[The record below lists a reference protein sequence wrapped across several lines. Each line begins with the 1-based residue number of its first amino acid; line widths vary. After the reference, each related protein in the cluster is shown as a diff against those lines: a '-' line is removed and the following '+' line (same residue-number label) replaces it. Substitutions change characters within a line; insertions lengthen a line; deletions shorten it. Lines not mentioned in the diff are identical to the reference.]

1 MSDSCSSTTTS
12 GGMRV
17 GGRKPAL
24 WSDRVTGGR
33 LRGRGGAVGPD
44 RTNGAEGNEDVE
56 VLRPSEVLSDEE
68 TTDRSSARRG
78 NSADCDTTTTTS
90 GSSCGTTG
98 SSSSGN
104 GADSSSS
111 RCGYTIRIYHEDS
124 GDVSMSLGKG
134 FSSCIGTSA
143 AVVSTTTA
151 GLTDFELSDPTVV
164 GNESSSRRRGEV
176 DEHASEEEGDSG
188 KREAAGHVAE
198 MSNGTSVSTTDS
210 SSSSGGG
217 TSDSS
222 SSGVTSDSK
231 SNVSSKKMVDEGRG
245 VESSVSNGYRD
256 NYDDSNEQYTPNNS
270 GGKDKKLCN
279 NESIGTAGPAAAAA
293 SGFSSASSSAE
304 ICPAAAVESASD
316 DEVTRVVGGRASSCV
331 SSGGYAAV
339 KRCSTSGCRLTPPH
353 QHKVDGSGGPDICR
367 IRTFG
372 GGGVV
377 DGWKGR
383 NGTSCLRRSGLVG
396 TCETRVKCCNAL
408 EGYMEVCETDATQLF
423 DMVRQY
429 FKPDRYSVLKRK
441 MHDLEKIIRQTI
453 MQDPRLAS
461 APVSFRARA
470 HLLLGRTLDVLEV
483 YNAAAEQ
490 TLAKAVKLDPLLRE
504 GWNAL
509 GSVYW
514 KKGSYE
520 ESRECFQQSIEQCGP
535 GIESLR
541 GLSMALRA
549 AQSGGSVS
557 KRKELVCLSLSKA
570 KEALSMDIAEPESWY
585 ILGNAYMTH
594 FMECDQT
601 KQHLQKA
608 LAAYNHAEELFQK
621 RNQPFPDLYRNR
633 ALTYRYVEEYGKALS
648 DLDKG
653 ATLDS
658 ESGCRE
664 EARQLRQMLIKISGC
679 IQRKYRLKPRE
690 LAGVL
695 ERLNEEVRTFTNAN
709 VHQAA
714 TGGLLFK
721 YLVAGPN
728 PSRLLV
734 VKLLAIHSGCK
745 ERPVRLGCVSA
756 DGVFVCVSL
765 YNTSEESLLLKPIE
779 DVLIV
784 CAPLV
789 AHVSL
794 NDDTTKV
801 CQQQE
806 ATFWSVR
813 ASGPNAIS
821 LLKGASVVPLLLLSS
836 RHHNNNQSM
845 DSSLCNRN
853 IRSPSS
859 CMSLPSS
866 AAVVSS
872 RQQKTPPPPDGCI

>member
-1 MSDSCSSTTTS
+1 MSASCSTTTS
-12 GGMRV
+12 GGMR
-17 GGRKPAL
+17 GGSKPAL
-24 WSDRVTGGR
+24 WCDRVSGGQ

-44 RTNGAEGNEDVE
+44 RTNEPEGNEDVE
-56 VLRPSEVLSDEE
+56 VIRPSEVLTDEE

-78 NSADCDTTTTTS
+78 DGGGCDTTS

-98 SSSSGN
+98 SSNGSSSS
-104 GADSSSS
+104 SSSS
-111 RCGYTIRIYHEDS
+111 RCGYTIRIYHDDS
-124 GDVSMSLGKG
+124 GDVSIPLCNS
-134 FSSCIGTSA
+134 FSGCIGTSA
-143 AVVSTTTA
+143 AVVSSTTA
-151 GLTDFELSDPTVV
+151 GLSDFEVSDPTVGGV
-164 GNESSSRRRGEV
+164 ANVSRRRV

-188 KREAAGHVAE
+188 KRETAGHGAE
-198 MSNGTSVSTTDS
+198 MNNGTSVSTDS
-210 SSSSGGG
+210 SSRSSSSTSGGG
-217 TSDSS
+217 TSHGSS
-222 SSGVTSDSK
+222 STSGVGTSASK
-231 SNVSSKKMVDEGRG
+231 SNVSSDSRKMVDEGRG
-245 VESSVSNGYRD
+245 VETSVSGYRD
-256 NYDDSNEQYTPNNS
+256 DSNKQYIPNNS
-270 GGKDKKLCN
+270 GGKDTKPYN
-279 NESIGTAGPAAAAA
+279 NKSIATSVPAAA
-293 SGFSSASSSAE
+293 SGFSCESSSAE
-304 ICPAAAVESASD
+304 ICSAAVQSASD
-316 DEVTRVVGGRASSCV
+316 DEVTRVVGEGSSSCA
-331 SSGGYAAV
+331 SSGGYAAA
-339 KRCSTSGCRLTPPH
+339 KRCLTSGCRLTPH
-353 QHKVDGSGGPDICR
+353 QQHKVVVDGGLDICR
-367 IRTFG
+367 IRTIG
-372 GGGVV
+372 GGGV

-396 TCETRVKCCNAL
+396 TTGETRVKCCNAL
-408 EGYMEVCETDATQLF
+408 EGCMEVCETDANQLF
-423 DMVRQY
+423 DMVRHY

-441 MHDLEKIIRQTI
+441 MHDLEKLIRQTI
-453 MQDPRLAS
+453 MQDPRFPS
-461 APVSFRARA
+461 APVSFRARV

-490 TLAKAVKLDPLLRE
+490 TLAKAVKLDPHLRD

-514 KKGSYE
+514 KKGSYD

-570 KEALSMDIAEPESWY
+570 KEALSMDISDPESWY

-594 FMECDQT
+594 FMECDQA

-621 RNQPFPDLYRNR
+621 QSRPFPDLYRNR
-633 ALTYRYVEEYGKALS
+633 ALTYRYVEEYARALS

-695 ERLNEEVRTFTNAN
+695 ERLNEDVLTFTNAN

-765 YNTSEESLLLKPIE
+765 YNTSEEALLLKPLE
-779 DVLIV
+779 EVLIV
-784 CAPLV
+784 SAPVV

-794 NDDTTKV
+794 NDDNKD
-801 CQQQE
+801 
-806 ATFWSVR
+806 ANFWSVR

-821 LLKGASVVPLLLLSS
+821 VLKGTSAVPLVAATTTSCHYTTDTS
-836 RHHNNNQSM
+836 
-845 DSSLCNRN
+845 CNRN
-853 IRSPSS
+853 IRSQTSS
-859 CMSLPSS
+859 CMP
-866 AAVVSS
+866 AVVVR
-872 RQQKTPPPPDGCI
+872 RQQQTPPTVSDGMS